1 MEKKIISFFI
11 SFKNTIF
18 SLNKNIEIKIIP
30 ESEANKSA
38 KNMLIANERGI
49 REINNTKNLSC
60 NSTFLKKLMMSF
72 MI

>member
-60 NSTFLKKLMMSF
+60 NSTFLKELMMSF

>member
-1 MEKKIISFFI
+1 M
-11 SFKNTIF
+11 
-18 SLNKNIEIKIIP
+18 NIKIKIIP

-60 NSTFLKKLMMSF
+60 NSTFLKELMMSF